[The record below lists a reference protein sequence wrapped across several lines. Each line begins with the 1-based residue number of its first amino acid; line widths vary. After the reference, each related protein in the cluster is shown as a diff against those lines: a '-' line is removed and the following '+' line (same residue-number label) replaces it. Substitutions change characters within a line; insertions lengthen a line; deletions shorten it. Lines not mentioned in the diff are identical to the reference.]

1 MSTLVAASET
11 VRHPIR
17 IPNFVSEIIIHI
29 AYPQFEIAY
38 AIIFLLVLDL
48 LAGKVLHGQV
58 DRAVGSVDNIVELVQ
73 RLPWISV
80 VYGSP
85 CMVGSRIV
93 RVESSKNHSYPL
105 SSKDREP

>member
-1 MSTLVAASET
+1 MLVAASAT
-11 VRHPIR
+11 VGHPTR
-17 IPNFVSEIIIHI
+17 IPNFVFEIIIHL
-29 AYPQFEIAY
+29 AYSQFEIAY
-38 AIIFLLVLDL
+38 AIVFLLVLDL
-48 LAGKVLHGQV
+48 HAGKVHRGQV

-85 CMVGSRIV
+85 CTVGSRIV
-93 RVESSKNHSYPL
+93 RVKSSQNHCYPL